1 MVNRPR
7 RFFPLKWRRVFV
19 SVISAVSLLRFQ
31 PINEM
36 ESKSFTNDV
45 SYSSQNVISFSLYGN
60 EDRYTEGGAANAIL
74 AQDIYPE
81 WQVRIYHDNSV
92 PENLLA
98 HLASMS
104 NVMLVNMSS
113 SPSSSNPMT
122 WRFLV
127 ALDPDVKA
135 YVIRDIDSRLN
146 FREKAAVVEWLE
158 ESNATFHI
166 MHDHPH
172 QCGVPMQGGLWGGRS
187 IIPQIAQVVYPPAY
201 NTTVRIFR
209 YWDDTTKL
217 ERLVWPVVKQ
227 DVLHHDSF
235 CCGKFQEVIKSRPF
249 PTHRAEG
256 TGEHVGSVY
265 LPVLKGELRDG
276 DKNALLNEIRIRG
289 ECNQLP

>member
-1 MVNRPR
+1 
-7 RFFPLKWRRVFV
+7 V

-31 PINEM
+31 PINEI

-113 SPSSSNPMT
+113 SPPSSNPMT

-127 ALDPDVKA
+127 ALDPDVSA
-135 YVIRDIDSRLN
+135 YVIRDIDSRLSEFSSRLN
-146 FREKAAVVEWLE
+146 DCCHLPL
-158 ESNATFHI
+158 TFPPPYQI
-166 MHDHPH
+166 FGRR
-172 QCGVPMQGGLWGGRS
+172 QRSLSGLKNRM
-187 IIPQIAQVVYPPAY
+187 
-201 NTTVRIFR
+201 
-209 YWDDTTKL
+209 
-217 ERLVWPVVKQ
+217 
-227 DVLHHDSF
+227 
-235 CCGKFQEVIKSRPF
+235 RPF
-249 PTHRAEG
+249 T
-256 TGEHVGSVY
+256 
-265 LPVLKGELRDG
+265 
-276 DKNALLNEIRIRG
+276 
-289 ECNQLP
+289 